1 MAIRVAVFAGLGSPA
16 LFSSSTQA
24 TALADASAPEA
35 QALLNACH
43 NIFLSEISAKSPKEC
58 ARLGIAVEDFR
69 SPQNLLEPPSKYHK
83 NAIIQNTTL
92 CLVQMLRY
100 LGYILENPRGDEH
113 AISGVAG
120 VCSGLLVTM
129 AVAAYE
135 DIVSFLSYSQ
145 RSFHLALLIGL
156 RVEEHVKRV
165 MKATGCDRNNPWSI
179 IVDGITMDQAEN
191 IISKH
196 KHKVSQMR
204 SERGFQTN
212 KDEESGNTCI
222 CQCKKHSKM
231 PYLEWS
237 RR

>member
-1 MAIRVAVFAGLGSPA
+1 MAIRVSVFAGLGSPA
-16 LFSSSTQA
+16 LFSSTTQA

-43 NIFLSEISAKSPKEC
+43 KIFLSEFSAKSPNDG

-69 SPQNLLEPPSKYHK
+69 HPQNLLEPPPKYHK

-100 LGYILENPRGDEH
+100 LGYILDNPQDDEH

-129 AVAAYE
+129 AVAACE

-156 RVEEHVKRV
+156 RVEEHVKEI
-165 MKATGCDRNNPWSI
+165 MKSIGCDRNNPWSI

-191 IISKH
+191 IISNYE
-196 KHKVSQMR
+196 HKVSQMR
-204 SERGFQTN
+204 SDDAFQTN
-212 KDEESGNTCI
+212 KD
-222 CQCKKHSKM
+222 
-231 PYLEWS
+231 
-237 RR
+237 